1 MRQIVFELPGKVV
14 GKARPRFSPDGH
26 AYTPVATRAYER
38 KIVQAYRQ
46 AGGMK
51 MAGALHVDIE
61 TVYGIQKS
69 ATKAERMRRLIGD
82 EIALKKPDID
92 NVEKIVLDA
101 LNDVAYEDDTQ
112 IVSVRAI
119 KGRYEEEPRLIV
131 RVREMETHEVV
142 EIHDWMWGEER

>member
-1 MRQIVFELPGKVV
+1 MRSIVFEVPGKVF
-14 GKARPRFSPDGH
+14 GKARPRFSAGH
-26 AYTPVATRAYER
+26 TYTPAQTRAYER
-38 KIVQAYRQ
+38 KIAKEYRQ
-46 AGGMK
+46 AGGNK

-61 TVYGIQKS
+61 IVYGIQKS

-101 LNDVAYEDDTQ
+101 LNGEAYEDDTQ
-112 IVSVRAI
+112 IVSVRSI

-131 RVREMETHEVV
+131 RVRKMETHEVV
-142 EIHDWMWGEER
+142 EIHDWLWGEER

>member
-26 AYTPVATRAYER
+26 AYTPVTTRSYER

-51 MAGALHVDIE
+51 MDGALHVDIE

-82 EIALKKPDID
+82 EIAMKKPDID

-101 LNDVAYEDDTQ
+101 LNGVAYEDDTQ
-112 IVSVRAI
+112 IVSVRSI

-142 EIHDWMWGEER
+142 EIHDWMWGDAR